1 MASNYPPFDRTA
13 STSSR
18 RTLRTTAQDSSHRA
32 VTSPLEGPYDMPQ
45 VTTQDPASEQYGG
58 QSGGIVRRRSSR
70 RTTALPG
77 APPPMP
83 IHLQPSDLNELQQS
97 QVYTQTDGYLGG
109 AGQSHANLRSTPS
122 DRSASRRGVSG
133 GKDSRGPSVRGDD
146 TGRSRHGARPNDPIP
161 SRMLLV
167 LTLVYL
173 YLTQFRN
180 RCHHRQITSPPN
192 PLPSRNVP
200 ERREIGSG

>member
-1 MASNYPPFDRTA
+1 
-13 STSSR
+13 
-18 RTLRTTAQDSSHRA
+18 
-32 VTSPLEGPYDMPQ
+32 MPK

-70 RTTALPG
+70 KTAALPG

-133 GKDSRGPSVRGDD
+133 GKDSRGPPVRGDD
-146 TGRSRHGARPNDPIP
+146 TGGSRPGARPNDPIP

-180 RCHHRQITSPPN
+180 RCHHRQITPPRTLYPPETFQSAGRLGPDRN
-192 PLPSRNVP
+192 VVGDTFYQSGPSRNPSRAFSRLRVF
-200 ERREIGSG
+200 